1 MEDGGQAGGGRGGG
15 PLTRAQLRHS
25 VLEEGG
31 SEKVTFLK
39 QLLHFF
45 GPSDGGEW

>member
-1 MEDGGQAGGGRGGG
+1 MLVPWGVKIEKVK
-15 PLTRAQLRHS
+15 HS